1 MINLNTFYKCCT
13 NGSEIKYFGD
23 GVKLCY
29 CDTFLVRGSRGA
41 VVAFHRC
48 HIPGAACRQ
57 RSCSTESKPVL
68 CLGLVGSLPLG

>member
-48 HIPGAACRQ
+48 HCLVQ
-57 RSCSTESKPVL
+57 R
-68 CLGLVGSLPLG
+68 VGSVPVAQRANLCCALV